1 MRWIIM
7 KREVILSFLVTS
19 FILVVVVLPLQYQD
33 KGSIYEPTGQ
43 HGGM

>member
-1 MRWIIM
+1 MRR
-7 KREVILSFLVTS
+7 KVILSFLVTS
-19 FILVVVVLPLQYQD
+19 FILVVVVVPPLQYQD

>member
-1 MRWIIM
+1 MRR
-7 KREVILSFLVTS
+7 KVILSFLVTS
-19 FILVVVVLPLQYQD
+19 FILVVVPPLQYQD

>member
-1 MRWIIM
+1 MM
-7 KREVILSFLVTS
+7 KRKVILSFLVTS
-19 FILVVVVLPLQYQD
+19 FILVVVVPHLQYQD

>member
-1 MRWIIM
+1 MRR
-7 KREVILSFLVTS
+7 KVILSFLVTS
-19 FILVVVVLPLQYQD
+19 FILVVVVSPLQYQD

>member
-1 MRWIIM
+1 MRR
-7 KREVILSFLVTS
+7 KVILSFLVTS
-19 FILVVVVLPLQYQD
+19 FILVVVVPPLQYQD